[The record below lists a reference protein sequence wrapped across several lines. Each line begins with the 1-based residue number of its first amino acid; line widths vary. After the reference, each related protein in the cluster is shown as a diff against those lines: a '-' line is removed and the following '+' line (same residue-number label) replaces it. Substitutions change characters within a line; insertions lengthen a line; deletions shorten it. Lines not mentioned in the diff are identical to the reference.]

1 MACVLVR
8 VSPAALA
15 QAESI
20 SCLNCQ
26 RVIRET
32 QICHCPSRCALSSL
46 ANRVGWQ
53 CGPCTSLLNN
63 MCRKYHLADNIDHM
77 TPEMAL
83 DELALR
89 LNFEYVFHRM
99 QATHLRDG
107 TWLHP
112 NLRSEGHTV
121 RMVNLWE
128 RAQQGN
134 KELLRKY
141 RWLAPPSKYFWSH
154 PAVTPKQA
162 PVTCLV
168 CSDRV

>member
-20 SCLNCQ
+20 SSLKHQ
-26 RVIRET
+26 RVVRET

-53 CGPCTSLLNN
+53 CAPCTSLLGN
-63 MCRKYHLADNIDHM
+63 MCREYHLADNIDHM

-134 KELLRKY
+134 EELLRKY
-141 RWLAPPSKYFWSH
+141 KWLAPPRKYFWPHRSS
-154 PAVTPKQA
+154 T
-162 PVTCLV
+162 
-168 CSDRV
+168 